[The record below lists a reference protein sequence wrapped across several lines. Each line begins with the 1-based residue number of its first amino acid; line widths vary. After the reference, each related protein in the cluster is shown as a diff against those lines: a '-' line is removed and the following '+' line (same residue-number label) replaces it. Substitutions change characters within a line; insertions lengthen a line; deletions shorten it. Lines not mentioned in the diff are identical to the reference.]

1 MITDTLVSMNLFNNE
16 NNQLVNKIPILY
28 YWNGEG
34 DLLKNIITDKS
45 FLEKYFNNI
54 DYSLYINLYL
64 GYFFFEFDK
73 DDNEIYKDNIIKISD
88 YIELD
93 KFNSKIIVNEIVIK
107 HLYNLYKISMKSEYN
122 NIQVFNEDIILDIYD
137 KIKNKYKEKL
147 NKETFINWIRQEII
161 NVNQLNNYN
170 ITYII
175 DYLRNILFNK

>member
-93 KFNSKIIVNEIVIK
+93 KFNSKNIVNEIVIK

-122 NIQVFNEDIILDIYD
+122 YIQVFNEDIILDIYD

>member
-93 KFNSKIIVNEIVIK
+93 KFNSKNIVNEIVIK